1 MGNIQALE
9 TLSGSVSAE
18 ASLSGKLS
26 CAGGLNGRVSVTREY
41 DVYSGEYQVV
51 PKAFEQQ
58 VLPTSNRV
66 LKEDVVVR
74 EVPFYVVSNESDGV
88 TAYIGKDM
96 GNGL

>member
-51 PKAFEQQ
+51 PKPRARQF
-58 VLPTSNRV
+58 LPRQSSRPFCRIPGITICHRSRLMQFLMWKV
-66 LKEDVVVR
+66 PILR
-74 EVPFYVVSNESDGV
+74 EV
-88 TAYIGKDM
+88 
-96 GNGL
+96 LR

>member
-41 DVYSGEYQVV
+41 DVYSGGV
-51 PKAFEQQ
+51 PSCSE
-58 VLPTSNRV
+58 
-66 LKEDVVVR
+66 
-74 EVPFYVVSNESDGV
+74 GV
-88 TAYIGKDM
+88 
-96 GNGL
+96 